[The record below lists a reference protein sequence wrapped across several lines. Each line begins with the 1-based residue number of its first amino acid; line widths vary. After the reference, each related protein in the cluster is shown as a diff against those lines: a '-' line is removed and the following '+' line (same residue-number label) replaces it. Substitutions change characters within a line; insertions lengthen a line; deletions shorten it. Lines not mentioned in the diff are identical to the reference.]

1 MNRQLCLGC
10 LAVMMLTP
18 CAVLAQ
24 RTPARKAPPPAARP
38 AKPEA
43 PKLPPGSKPPTLDT
57 AQKETQRLREA
68 IEKVEQRIAA
78 KEAEKAKVDAG
89 TAKPAAA
96 REKAA
101 PPAASSEKRTPAGVE
116 MENKML
122 RKKLDKLLVRAAE
135 LEGTIPARPP
145 GSPPYDPHV
154 IDSPTSANFCPGH
167 KLEELEDTMRFSGTL
182 VAEKGDELFYEWTIH
197 ITNATRSHYS
207 THRLWAEMK
216 EGVSAAVMEAE
227 PGVRKDGPPPRVT
240 N

>member
-1 MNRQLCLGC
+1 
-10 LAVMMLTP
+10 V
-18 CAVLAQ
+18 
-24 RTPARKAPPPAARP
+24 
-38 AKPEA
+38 
-43 PKLPPGSKPPTLDT
+43 
-57 AQKETQRLREA
+57 
-68 IEKVEQRIAA
+68 
-78 KEAEKAKVDAG
+78 
-89 TAKPAAA
+89 
-96 REKAA
+96 
-101 PPAASSEKRTPAGVE
+101 AGVE
-116 MENKML
+116 IENKLL

-135 LEGTIPARPP
+135 LEGTIPARNA

-182 VAEKGDELFYEWTIH
+182 VAEMGDALFYEWTIH

-216 EGVSAAVMEAE
+216 EGVSVAVMEAE